1 MSRTGESGKVAVRKW
16 KETKKIRNLTGI
28 KREDLSQMI
37 DIIKDDMTLKEGAD
51 QFFETLQKTFV
62 ETTSSGDTSRV
73 LGDLNDTTMIFA
85 IFHCAEAASDN
96 DKINLAYVI
105 NTLSTDLP
113 RWNTKL
119 DIATVKDFANANLT
133 AKMIEHLTKD
143 SEAELNEKTE
153 AWPQRV
159 ARVPRDAEDGE
170 HVMET
175 IDGPSITFRCKSL
188 EGDRLE
194 LTILCC
200 EDLPDLD
207 WWTKSDPYVTVKV
220 GGKKFHTETIKDD
233 LNPKF
238 DEESSTFI
246 FDVGSGVVARNARIQ
261 LKVWDGDSLCDD
273 FIGQANVALS
283 KADMTGEPIKLGLF
297 GPNAYEAVLSTEE
310 TLAIYRLF
318 TAMDTAGTGKLDHE
332 SLKSLVVNPTEEAAE
347 LLNEIDSFMEDTDN
361 SGDVSFV
368 EFLEQFRLHEDTPSA
383 EEIDKLAD
391 EFRELLK
398 EK

>member
-1 MSRTGESGKVAVRKW
+1 MSRTGESGRVAVRKW
-16 KETKKIRNLTGI
+16 KETKKIRDIKGI
-28 KREDLSQMI
+28 KREDLSSII

-361 SGDVSFV
+361 SGDVSIV
-368 EFLEQFRLHEDTPSA
+368 EFLEQFRLHEDAPSA
-383 EEIDKLAD
+383 EEINKLAD

>member
-113 RWNTKL
+113 REDTKL

-297 GPNAYEAVLSTEE
+297 GPNAYEAVLSSEE

-318 TAMDTAGTGKLDHE
+318 AAMDTAGTGKLDHE

-347 LLNEIDSFMEDTDN
+347 LLNEVDSFMEDTDN

-383 EEIDKLAD
+383 EEIDKLAA

>member
-1 MSRTGESGKVAVRKW
+1 MSLFGESGKVAVRKW
-16 KETKKIRNLTGI
+16 KETKKINNLRGI
-28 KREDLSQMI
+28 RREDLSQMI
-37 DIIKDDMTLKEGAD
+37 DIIKDEMTVKEGAD

>member
-1 MSRTGESGKVAVRKW
+1 MSRFGESGKVAVRKW

-62 ETTSSGDTSRV
+62 KTTSSGDTSRV

-113 RWNTKL
+113 REDTKL

-220 GGKKFHTETIKDD
+220 GGKKEHTETIKDD

-297 GPNAYEAVLSTEE
+297 GPNAYEAVLSSEE

-318 TAMDTAGTGKLDHE
+318 AAMDTAGTGKLDHE

-383 EEIDKLAD
+383 EEIDKLAA

>member
-28 KREDLSQMI
+28 KREDLSQII

>member
-1 MSRTGESGKVAVRKW
+1 MDV
-16 KETKKIRNLTGI
+16 
-28 KREDLSQMI
+28 
-37 DIIKDDMTLKEGAD
+37 IKDEMTLKEGAD
-51 QFFETLQKTFV
+51 QFVGTLQKTFV
-62 ETTSSGDTSRV
+62 ETTSSGDTTRV

-113 RWNTKL
+113 REDTKL

-153 AWPQRV
+153 AWPQRYNIYFNCGNTLQNIDRWLMRESFRV

-246 FDVGSGVVARNARIQ
+246 FDVRSQ
-261 LKVWDGDSLCDD
+261 TTC
-273 FIGQANVALS
+273 
-283 KADMTGEPIKLGLF
+283 
-297 GPNAYEAVLSTEE
+297 
-310 TLAIYRLF
+310 
-318 TAMDTAGTGKLDHE
+318 
-332 SLKSLVVNPTEEAAE
+332 
-347 LLNEIDSFMEDTDN
+347 EI
-361 SGDVSFV
+361 
-368 EFLEQFRLHEDTPSA
+368 L
-383 EEIDKLAD
+383 I
-391 EFRELLK
+391 
-398 EK
+398 

>member
-1 MSRTGESGKVAVRKW
+1 MSRFGESGKVAVRKW

-62 ETTSSGDTSRV
+62 KTTSSGDTSRV

-113 RWNTKL
+113 REDTKL

-297 GPNAYEAVLSTEE
+297 GPNAYEAVLSSEE

-318 TAMDTAGTGKLDHE
+318 AAMDTAGTGKLDHE

-347 LLNEIDSFMEDTDN
+347 LLNEVDSFMEDTDN

-383 EEIDKLAD
+383 EEIDKLAA

>member
-1 MSRTGESGKVAVRKW
+1 MSRTGESGRVAVRKW
-16 KETKKIRNLTGI
+16 KETKKIRDIKGI
-28 KREDLSQMI
+28 KREDLSSII

-105 NTLSTDLP
+105 NTLTTDLP

-207 WWTKSDPYVTVKV
+207 WWTKSDPYVTVKA

-283 KADMTGEPIKLGLF
+283 KADMTGKPIKLGLF
-297 GPNAYEAVLSTEE
+297 GPNAYEAVLSNEE
-310 TLAIYRLF
+310 VLAIYRLF
-318 TAMDTAGTGKLDHE
+318 TAMDTAGTGRLDHE

-361 SGDVSFV
+361 SGDVSIV
-368 EFLEQFRLHEDTPSA
+368 EFLEQFRLHEDAPSA
-383 EEIDKLAD
+383 EEINKLAD

>member
-1 MSRTGESGKVAVRKW
+1 MSLFGESGRVAVRKW
-16 KETKKIRNLTGI
+16 KETKQIRNLTGI
-28 KREDLSQMI
+28 EREEVSGII
-37 DIIKDDMTLKEGAD
+37 DIIRDDMNVKEGAD

>member
-1 MSRTGESGKVAVRKW
+1 VNQEEWLSANGKRQ
-16 KETKKIRNLTGI
+16 KKIRDIKGI
-28 KREDLSQMI
+28 KREDLSSII

-361 SGDVSFV
+361 SGDVSIV
-368 EFLEQFRLHEDTPSA
+368 EFLEQFRLHEDAPSA
-383 EEIDKLAD
+383 EEINKLAD